1 MRVEPLSRVPVLVRK
16 VVLTAAATAGFAL
29 FGIAGASAADADGG
43 LLTEV
48 LSSETQSTTA
58 ALTEELTPV
67 TDNLGAVPGKLA
79 PGTGQLPAVTERGA
93 PVVEKAAAPVGAASE
108 SVGQVTQPVTAAA
121 HEVAGAVA
129 SVSDPVLESAAPLT
143 EPVLETAADVVEPVV
158 ESGTAAVQPV
168 VTPVVEA
175 AAPVVAPVV
184 EAAAPVADPV
194 IEAAAPIVD
203 PVEEAAEPIVDAAE
217 AGGLASDTHG
227 SNETIT
233 AVEDGGTAET
243 SSSVPVAAA
252 EVPASQL
259 ENDPTEAATAAGASD
274 NRQEDGPEAA
284 PAPAKLQPTPAQF
297 LARMAHTPS
306 AVMKQDA
313 HRAAGESYPGQP
325 VAATP
330 TAVPAGVGGSGT
342 AAAGGNASAG
352 QGAADVPFSSLL
364 PPLANSGTADGS
376 AWSLPAS
383 RSSDPG
389 SSPD

>member
-1 MRVEPLSRVPVLVRK
+1 MRVELLSRVPVLLRK

-48 LSSETQSTTA
+48 LSSETQTTTA
-58 ALTEELTPV
+58 TLTEELKPV
-67 TDNLGAVPGKLA
+67 TDNVGAATGKLA
-79 PGTGQLPAVTERGA
+79 PVTGQLAAVTEKVA
-93 PVVEKAAAPVGAASE
+93 PVVEKAAAPAGAASE
-108 SVGQVTQPVTAAA
+108 SVGQTTQPVTGAA

-129 SVSDPVLESAAPLT
+129 AVSDPVLESAAPLT

-158 ESGTAAVQPV
+158 ESGTSAVQPV
-168 VTPVVEA
+168 VT
-175 AAPVVAPVV
+175 PVV

-194 IEAAAPIVD
+194 IEAAAPVVD
-203 PVEEAAEPIVDAAE
+203 PVEEAAEPIVDAVE
-217 AGGLASDTHG
+217 AGGLASDTAD
-227 SNETIT
+227 SNGTIT
-233 AVEDGGTAET
+233 AVEDGPTAET

-252 EVPASQL
+252 EVSASQL
-259 ENDPTEAATAAGASD
+259 EKDPTEAATAAGASD
-274 NRQEDGPEAA
+274 NRQEEGRETA

-297 LARMAHTPS
+297 LAQMAYTPS
-306 AVMKQDA
+306 AVMEQDA

-325 VAATP
+325 VAAIP
-330 TAVPAGVGGSGT
+330 AAVPAGVGGSGST
-342 AAAGGNASAG
+342 AAGGNASAG
-352 QGAADVPFSSLL
+352 QSAADVPFSNLL
-364 PPLANSGTADGS
+364 PPFANSGTTDGS